1 MKAFCSLGLTL
12 LAAVNC
18 LAASPRGY
26 YRFPTLH
33 GETLVFTAEGD
44 LWRVGAEGGV
54 AQRLTTH
61 PGLEAHAAIS
71 PDGQTLAFTA
81 EYEGP
86 TEVYTMPL
94 AGGLPTRRT
103 FQGASPRFVGWT
115 PEGQILYATTTYST
129 LPEWQLVR
137 LDPKDD
143 QESLLP
149 LAQASWGTYDAEGKR
164 LVFTRFSQ
172 QGSSTKRY
180 RGGWIENLW
189 RYDGG
194 DTEAVALTADFNGTS
209 RTPMWW
215 GDRIYFSSDRD
226 GVMNLW
232 SMKPDGTDLKQLTH
246 HQDYDVKTPSLSDGK
261 IVYQCGADLW
271 LFIVAS
277 GEDKVIP
284 IELASDFDQERE
296 RWVKR
301 PQDFLTSAHISPDGD
316 RLVLTARG
324 QVFVAPL
331 GQGRFVEVPRQPDVR
346 YRQASFLPDGK
357 SLVALSDESGE
368 LEFWKL
374 PANGVGRGEA
384 LTTNGTVFRFAGVP
398 SPDGKRLAWSDKD
411 QKLWIYEMASRET
424 RLVAKSRQGDLQQFA
439 WSPDSEWLA
448 YVDAASNGVQRIHL
462 YSLSNAIS
470 TVVTSDRVESY
481 SPAWSP
487 DGQWLYFLSDRELR
501 SLVPS
506 PWGVRQPEPFFTE
519 TTKIYALALTKEGR
533 WPFQPKDELQADK
546 SDDKKDEKKEDAK
559 ARKERDEDKQDDK
572 SAADKSKK
580 DENAEK
586 PEKEK
591 KDKPPAVKIEFE
603 GLTARLY
610 EVPVPAGN
618 YSGLL
623 VTAKNVL
630 YGAREVG
637 FGAKRQ
643 LKQLEITR
651 KDPKAKTLVEDVRG
665 YELSGDGKKLLVRK
679 GDRFYVISPDVGAPA
694 KLEDEFNLNDWSF
707 SILPREEWRQI
718 YTEAWRMLRDFFY
731 DRAMN
736 GVDWVAMRQ
745 KYLPLINRVSDRSEL
760 NDVIYELVG
769 ELSSLHIFV
778 RYGDERQGP
787 DQVKLASLGARLTRD
802 TADGGWRVQHVYR
815 ADPDYPD
822 QLSPLALPTVNV
834 AAGDVITR
842 INGRSTLD
850 AANPELLLRNQA
862 GKQVL
867 LEVTPGNGGDKR
879 QIVVEP
885 ISSERAADLRY
896 DEWELTRR
904 ERVEELGRGQIG
916 YVHLRAMG
924 TANISEW
931 ARGFFPVFDRQG
943 LIIDVRH
950 NRGGNIDAW
959 ILEKLL
965 RKAWFY
971 WQPRVGDPYWNMH
984 YAFRGH
990 VVVIC
995 NEHTASDGEAF
1006 TEGFK
1011 RLGLGQVIG
1020 TRTWGGEIWLS
1031 SQRWLVDSGMA
1042 TAAEIGVYGP
1052 EGEWLIEGHG
1062 VDPDI
1067 VVDNLPHAT
1076 FNGQDA
1082 QLEAAVKHLQELIAK
1097 DPRPVPPTPK
1107 YPDKSFKPK

>member
-1 MKAFCSLGLTL
+1 M
-12 LAAVNC
+12 
-18 LAASPRGY
+18 
-26 YRFPTLH
+26 
-33 GETLVFTAEGD
+33 
-44 LWRVGAEGGV
+44 
-54 AQRLTTH
+54 
-61 PGLEAHAAIS
+61 
-71 PDGQTLAFTA
+71 
-81 EYEGP
+81 
-86 TEVYTMPL
+86 
-94 AGGLPTRRT
+94 
-103 FQGASPRFVGWT
+103 
-115 PEGQILYATTTYST
+115 
-129 LPEWQLVR
+129 
-137 LDPKDD
+137 
-143 QESLLP
+143 
-149 LAQASWGTYDAEGKR
+149 
-164 LVFTRFSQ
+164 
-172 QGSSTKRY
+172 
-180 RGGWIENLW
+180 
-189 RYDGG
+189 
-194 DTEAVALTADFNGTS
+194 
-209 RTPMWW
+209 
-215 GDRIYFSSDRD
+215 DR
-226 GVMNLW
+226 
-232 SMKPDGTDLKQLTH
+232 K
-246 HQDYDVKTPSLSDGK
+246 
-261 IVYQCGADLW
+261 
-271 LFIVAS
+271 
-277 GEDKVIP
+277 
-284 IELASDFDQERE
+284 
-296 RWVKR
+296 RWV
-301 PQDFLTSAHISPDGD
+301 
-316 RLVLTARG
+316 
-324 QVFVAPL
+324 
-331 GQGRFVEVPRQPDVR
+331 
-346 YRQASFLPDGK
+346 
-357 SLVALSDESGE
+357 
-368 LEFWKL
+368 
-374 PANGVGRGEA
+374 
-384 LTTNGTVFRFAGVP
+384 
-398 SPDGKRLAWSDKD
+398 
-411 QKLWIYEMASRET
+411 SR
-424 RLVAKSRQGDLQQFA
+424 
-439 WSPDSEWLA
+439 
-448 YVDAASNGVQRIHL
+448 
-462 YSLSNAIS
+462 
-470 TVVTSDRVESY
+470 
-481 SPAWSP
+481 
-487 DGQWLYFLSDRELR
+487 
-501 SLVPS
+501 
-506 PWGVRQPEPFFTE
+506 
-519 TTKIYALALTKEGR
+519 
-533 WPFQPKDELQADK
+533 
-546 SDDKKDEKKEDAK
+546 
-559 ARKERDEDKQDDK
+559 
-572 SAADKSKK
+572 
-580 DENAEK
+580 
-586 PEKEK
+586 
-591 KDKPPAVKIEFE
+591 
-603 GLTARLY
+603 
-610 EVPVPAGN
+610 
-618 YSGLL
+618 
-623 VTAKNVL
+623 
-630 YGAREVG
+630 
-637 FGAKRQ
+637 AKRQ

-679 GDRFYVISPDVGAPA
+679 GDRFYVIPPDAGAPA

-736 GVDWVAMRQ
+736 GVDWAAMRQ

-787 DQVKLASLGARLTRD
+787 DQVKLASLSARLTRD

-842 INGRSTLD
+842 INGRSTLE

-867 LEVTPGNGGDKR
+867 LEVTPGRGGDKR